1 MGVEEIK
8 SKIADL
14 VSGDKKGEV
23 SSLLKELINYTK
35 KETIFEI
42 KKGMNSI
49 INNIE
54 KDLE

>member
-8 SKIADL
+8 SKITDL

-35 KETIFEI
+35 KETLFEI